1 MVTFEVPNLSKFLRS
16 CLIDNNCTCA
26 IKVVKH
32 VDENLSTFSCLTHYG
47 HDCELQSVWIAQKNR
62 REIAAKLQQGVP
74 RENILDTIRNSVG
87 DQILREHRIDD
98 QDVKNIKKSFGIDTV
113 HIRIIRT
120 AFCPGLKNG
129 VKMNI
134 PQYYFSSFKVNQ
146 IVKIDW
152 KKIILC

>member
-1 MVTFEVPNLSKFLRS
+1 M
-16 CLIDNNCTCA
+16 
-26 IKVVKH
+26 
-32 VDENLSTFSCLTHYG
+32 
-47 HDCELQSVWIAQKNR
+47 
-62 REIAAKLQQGVP
+62 QQGVP